1 MIDVQKINKLINLN
15 KKEIFLIFILIVSFC
30 LMMLFFG
37 NVVSCVLIDLGREA
51 YFPEQVLQGKILY
64 KDLFNIFGP
73 LSYQINAVFYMIFG
87 SNLST
92 LRLIGTINSLLIL
105 GLFYTIS
112 RFFTSK
118 ENSFIITLFIMITC
132 IFNHSA
138 LNYIYAYSYAVIYS
152 LVSLLFSVLFLILYL
167 KTNKQIFIPLSWF
180 FVGFS
185 MASKYDYIFYAIF
198 LLFFTVYAK
207 FKKNLG
213 IKYIIYSIFSFLS
226 VPVICFSILFLQG
239 LTLDELLYHSTV
251 VKNFSL
257 SSTANYFYHHYTGL
271 YPDKNNLI
279 RVLKTF
285 IKVFGGFILSMSLIY
300 FSLKSFMQKK
310 YGKLS
315 LFLFLTIITSLV
327 YYKNTHLNT
336 ALNLSWITLFT
347 FFVFCF
353 LLKERFIDKKKIFGN
368 DLYLLIIFIALI
380 TSSKSFF
387 LLNFIPYGLFAFPLL
402 FIVCSIFILEYLPKR
417 FSIIDSELIKKSF
430 IIFFLIFSLIV
441 IYNFKKK
448 HEYGQYV
455 GSNKG
460 VVYNTWKTEAETTQD
475 AIKYTLDNFKEGGNI
490 WVIPEGTMI
499 NFLTNHPSNGLYSNI
514 MPPYIQAFGEE
525 KIISDTEKSP
535 PKYVFI
541 TNRVCSDHGLKD
553 ICVDYGIKICD
564 YIKEK
569 YSPVVIFETVVFKNA
584 YQIFIYERKK

>member
-1 MIDVQKINKLINLN
+1 MNFNLKRFIELN
-15 KKEIFLIFILIVSFC
+15 KKEIFLIFLLIISFG
-30 LMMLFFG
+30 LLSFFFG
-37 NVVSCVLIDLGREA
+37 NIVSGVIIDFGREA

-180 FVGFS
+180 FIGFS
-185 MASKYDYIFYAIF
+185 IASKYDYVFYAFILLLISIYMIIKKKIDLRHTFASLICF
-198 LLFFTVYAK
+198 L
-207 FKKNLG
+207 
-213 IKYIIYSIFSFLS
+213 II
-226 VPVICFSILFLQG
+226 PVICFSILFLQG
-239 LTLDELLYHSTV
+239 LTLNELLSQIYIL
-251 VKNFSL
+251 KKFSL
-257 SSTANYFYHHYTGL
+257 SPSINYFYQHYAGL
-271 YPDKNNLI
+271 YPDTDNLI

-353 LLKERFIDKKKIFGN
+353 LLKERFIDKKKIFDN
-368 DLYLLIIFIALI
+368 DFYLLIIFIALI

-387 LLNFIPYGLFAFPLL
+387 FLSFKTYGAFAFPLL
-402 FIVCSIFILEYLPKR
+402 FILNSIFILEYLPKR
-417 FSIIDSELIKKSF
+417 FSIIDSALIKKSF
-430 IIFFLIFSLIV
+430 IIFFSVLIV
-441 IYNFKKK
+441 INIISLNTRAKVGATIKTTK
-448 HEYGQYV
+448 GQIY
-455 GSNKG
+455 SL
-460 VVYNTWKTEAETTQD
+460 WETEAKTTQMVTD
-475 AIKYTLDNFKEGGNI
+475 YIEKNLKNNESV
-490 WVIPEGTMI
+490 WVIPEGTII
-499 NFLTNHPSNGLYSNI
+499 NFLTNHPSNGIYYNI
-514 MPPYIQAFGEE
+514 IPPYIETFGEE
-525 KIISDTEKSP
+525 KIISDTKKNP
-535 PKYVFI
+535 PNYI
-541 TNRVCSDHGLKD
+541 IINYRTCIDHGLRD
-553 ICVDYGIKICD
+553 ICVDYGKEICKYINSSYNFIKNFNFYLNEKHFYHM
-564 YIKEK
+564 YIYKLK
-569 YSPVVIFETVVFKNA
+569 D
-584 YQIFIYERKK
+584 